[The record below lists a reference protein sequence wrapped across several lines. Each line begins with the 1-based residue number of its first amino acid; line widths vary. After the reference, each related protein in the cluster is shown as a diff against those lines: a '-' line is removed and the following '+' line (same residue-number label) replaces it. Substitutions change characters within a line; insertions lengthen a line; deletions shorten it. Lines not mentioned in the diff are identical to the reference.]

1 MKVGD
6 KVSVDLGYTKST
18 GTVIGFYKY
27 CGDLRVQ
34 LENGVIVGLP
44 KSKVSV

>member
-1 MKVGD
+1 MKKGD
-6 KVSVDLGYTKST
+6 KVNVDLGYTKTT

-44 KSKVSV
+44 EGKVSV